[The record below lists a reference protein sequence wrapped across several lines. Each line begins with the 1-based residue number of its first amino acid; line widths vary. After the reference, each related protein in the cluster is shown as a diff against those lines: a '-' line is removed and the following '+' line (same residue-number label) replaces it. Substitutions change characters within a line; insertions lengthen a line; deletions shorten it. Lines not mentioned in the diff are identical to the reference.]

1 MDVGD
6 ELIRLTCDN
15 RASAQPLP
23 SFRVFPVFPESRKSE
38 RASVFHGDRERQ
50 LGSGGFSPF
59 VESVCGNEA
68 TPLCESPPER
78 GRPIDRLGSGVDG
91 PISDLWIFRPI
102 WN

>member
-68 TPLCESPPER
+68 TPFSEGLAKR
-78 GRPIDRLGSGVDG
+78 GCLIDGLELG
-91 PISDLWIFRPI
+91 R
-102 WN
+102 